1 MSDTLL
7 VALVGFLAAIV
18 GGMIQAWTAR
28 RFETARFERHNRNQA
43 YLAYFKGI
51 GEISFA
57 AGDDRATQVAH
68 GNIAEA
74 RSRIALTGSEQVI
87 DAMNAVFENGA
98 DTHSPKARADLANL
112 LKAMRDDST
121 GGPSIAEADKL
132 FRLAFGDGPRKEIQ

>member
-7 VALVGFLAAIV
+7 VAFVGFLAAIV

-43 YLAYFKGI
+43 YLAYFKGV
-51 GEISFA
+51 GELSFA

-68 GNIAEA
+68 ANMAEA
-74 RSRIALTGSEQVI
+74 RSRIALTGSEPVI

-98 DTHSPKARADLANL
+98 DIHSPKARADLAKM

-121 GGPSIAEADKL
+121 GGPSITEADKL
-132 FRLAFGDGPRKEIQ
+132 FRLAFGDGPRREI